1 MSHLVLRNAT
11 SATQISNE
19 LHHVDSRYGSSARDQ
34 CDIGMVTSN
43 FVGVPRKQPSEYGY
57 SVLRW

>member
-1 MSHLVLRNAT
+1 MSHLSLRNAT

-34 CDIGMVTSN
+34 CDIEVGS
-43 FVGVPRKQPSEYGY
+43 FAGVPRKQPIEYGY
-57 SVLRW
+57 SLLT